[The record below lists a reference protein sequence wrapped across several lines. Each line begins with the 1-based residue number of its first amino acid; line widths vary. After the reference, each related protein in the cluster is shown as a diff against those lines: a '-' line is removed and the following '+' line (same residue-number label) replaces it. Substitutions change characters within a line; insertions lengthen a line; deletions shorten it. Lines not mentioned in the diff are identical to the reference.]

1 MPEDTNTKQVIV
13 MRKFKGLRT
22 GKYISQACHASMAF
36 LTMQGEMI
44 YDVEHV
50 EHGEMGSDW
59 TEYFFKNSSSTMEI
73 HFRAISDWLKAS
85 FKKIVVYVNSEKE
98 LDEIYQRALYKGLM
112 AHLVIDNG
120 LTEFNGVPTKTCVA
134 IGPAFSDK
142 FIGLTDHLPLL

>member
-1 MPEDTNTKQVIV
+1 METKQVIV
-13 MRKFKGLRT
+13 VRKDINMRK
-22 GKYISQACHASMAF
+22 GKLAAQCCHASMAF
-36 LTMQGEMI
+36 LTIQGEMI
-44 YDVEHV
+44 YDVEY
-50 EHGEMGSDW
+50 GEMGSDW
-59 TEYFFKNSSSTMEI
+59 TEYFFKNSSSNMEI

-112 AHLVIDNG
+112 SHLVIDNG